1 MKSEPEEM
9 ETDQRHRGEDQE
21 KESTDP
27 RREPGQGGGGGGG
40 GEEEEEASEEGLE
53 EGYEEEEEEEE
64 GEGPEEDID
73 EEDERGME
81 AADEG
86 ESPSEPQDL
95 SLVDFGC
102 RFSHKSLFA
111 AEADREDADDT
122 PAMGTPPH
130 DGGGGGGQSGSSSK
144 LNCDI
149 CGLSC
154 ISINVLLVHKRSHTG
169 KGQT

>member
-9 ETDQRHRGEDQE
+9 ETDQQHRGEDQE

-27 RREPGQGGGGGGG
+27 RREAGQGGEG
-40 GEEEEEASEEGLE
+40 EEEEASEEGLE
-53 EGYEEEEEEEE
+53 EGYDEEEEE
-64 GEGPEEDID
+64 EGPEEDID
-73 EEDERGME
+73 EDDERGME

-95 SLVDFGC
+95 SLVDFSRHYSC
-102 RFSHKSLFA
+102 KSVFVP
-111 AEADREDADDT
+111 ETEPGDT
-122 PAMGTPPH
+122 DESQAMGTPPR
-130 DGGGGGGQSGSSSK
+130 GSSQSGSSK

-169 KGQT
+169 KEQT